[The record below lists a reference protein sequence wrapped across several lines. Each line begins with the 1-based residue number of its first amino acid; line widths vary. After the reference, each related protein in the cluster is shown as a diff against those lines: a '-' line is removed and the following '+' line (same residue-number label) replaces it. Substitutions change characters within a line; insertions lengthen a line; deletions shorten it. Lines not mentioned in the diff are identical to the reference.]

1 MKKAINLLCALF
13 IIIGMIFLSVTL
25 KEKEIIFPEVA
36 ALTIGIFISPKNHW
50 ITTNFKFIALLSL
63 SALLGLCI
71 NLCITLPIFFKIN
84 LAFIITA
91 ILLNISK
98 TTLTPIISACIL
110 PIFLNTKSFIYP
122 ISVLFISTIIILFK
136 FVLEKINF
144 LKPSK
149 NLCNDINITDD
160 SKLWIK
166 RIFLFMIISTIPSFS
181 KDFYFIIPP
190 LIVIFIELT
199 KTNNTLMNSP
209 FKIILLISTA
219 AISGTLAVLLGH
231 VYLHLSI
238 ILCSL
243 FAVLITI
250 FCMHKLSLFLPPA
263 GAIAVLPFI
272 LPVQKLL
279 LYPFEVIIGII
290 TFLLCSSICFSYA
303 HVKYNYNIY

>member
-1 MKKAINLLCALF
+1 MFKYVILFSNEDEGVEYMKKAINLLCALF

-110 PIFLNTKSFIYP
+110 PIFL
-122 ISVLFISTIIILFK
+122 
-136 FVLEKINF
+136 
-144 LKPSK
+144 KPSK

-181 KDFYFIIPP
+181 KDFYFIVPP